1 MQSFKQKKKMGKN
14 KIKTALFG
22 LGRIGQMHADN
33 LRKNSEFDLKYVF
46 DLNKNLLNKISKRF
60 NAISINNPDIAF
72 KDNEIRC
79 IFIASSTSTHL
90 KFIEKGV
97 KYKKVIFCEK
107 PLDLSIEKINR
118 CKKKI
123 KSLNPK
129 IQLGFNR
136 RYDPG
141 HNSLKKDLKRGIIGN
156 LEKIIITSR
165 DPSPPSIKYLKIS
178 GGIFKDMMIHDFDL
192 LRFYLDKDELNSIFS
207 TATNMSDKRFNKIN
221 DYELASCVLNSKKGV
236 QCIITNSRHCSFGYD
251 QRVELFGNK
260 GMLISGNKNLNETE
274 IYNKSSTAQKKPLQH
289 FFIERYKE
297 AYNLQLNDLSKYVK
311 KNSKPLSS
319 FEDGRRALIVA
330 NAALLSLKLKKP
342 KI

>member
-1 MQSFKQKKKMGKN
+1 LIN
-14 KIKTALFG
+14 IALIG
-22 LGRIGQMHADN
+22 LGRIGQMHGEN
-33 LRKNSEFDLKYVF
+33 LILHTDYNLKYVF
-46 DLNKNLLNKISKRF
+46 DVDEKLTNKISKKF
-60 NAISINNPDIAF
+60 NSKAINNPRVAF
-72 KDNEIRC
+72 KDENVDA
-79 IFIASSTSTHL
+79 IFIASSTSTHIKL
-90 KFIEKGV
+90 IEEAV

-107 PLDLSIEKINR
+107 PLDLSIEKINK

-141 HNSLKKDLKRGIIGN
+141 HNSLKKDLKRGVIGN

-165 DPSPPSIKYLKIS
+165 DPSPPSVKYLKIS

-192 LRFYLDKDELNSIFS
+192 LRFYLDRDELNSIFS

-221 DYELASCVLNSKKGV
+221 DYELASCILNSKKGV

-274 IYNKSSTAQKKPLQH
+274 VYNRSSTAQKKPLQH

-297 AYNLQLNDLSKYVK
+297 AYNLQLNDLSKLIK
-311 KNSKPLSS
+311 KNLKPLST

-330 NAALLSLKLKKP
+330 NAALESLKKKRQI
-342 KI
+342 KIKF

>member
-1 MQSFKQKKKMGKN
+1 
-14 KIKTALFG
+14 
-22 LGRIGQMHADN
+22 MHGEN
-33 LRKNSEFDLKYVF
+33 LILHTDYNLKYVYDVDKKLTSKIAKKF
-46 DLNKNLLNKISKRF
+46 NSEAINDLKV
-60 NAISINNPDIAF
+60 AF
-72 KDNEIRC
+72 KDKEIDVV
-79 IFIASSTSTHL
+79 FIASSTSTHIKL
-90 KFIEKGV
+90 IEKAA

-107 PLDLSIEKINR
+107 PLDLSIEKINK

-141 HNSLKKDLKRGIIGN
+141 HNSLKKDLKRGVIGN

-221 DYELASCVLNSKKGV
+221 DYELASCILISKKGV

-260 GMLISGNKNLNETE
+260 GMLISGNRNLNETE
-274 IYNKSSTAQKKPLQH
+274 VYNKLSTAQKKPLQH

-297 AYNLQLNDLSKYVK
+297 AYRLQLNDLSKFVK
-311 KNSKPLSS
+311 KNSKPLST
-319 FEDGRRALIVA
+319 FEDGRRALIIA
-330 NAALLSLKLKKP
+330 NAASKSLKQKKQI
-342 KI
+342 KIKFK

>member
-1 MQSFKQKKKMGKN
+1 
-14 KIKTALFG
+14 
-22 LGRIGQMHADN
+22 MHGEN
-33 LRKNSEFDLKYVF
+33 LILHTDYNLKYVF
-46 DLNKNLLNKISKRF
+46 DVDEKLTNKISKKF
-60 NAISINNPDIAF
+60 NSKAINNPRVAF
-72 KDNEIRC
+72 KDENVDA
-79 IFIASSTSTHL
+79 IFIASSTSTHIKL
-90 KFIEKGV
+90 IEEAV

-107 PLDLSIEKINR
+107 PLDLSIEKINK

-141 HNSLKKDLKRGIIGN
+141 HNSLKKDLKRGVIGN

-165 DPSPPSIKYLKIS
+165 DPSPPSVKYLKIS

-192 LRFYLDKDELNSIFS
+192 LRFYLDRDELNSIFS

-221 DYELASCVLNSKKGV
+221 DYELASCILNSKKGV

-274 IYNKSSTAQKKPLQH
+274 VYNRSSTAQKKPLQH

-297 AYNLQLNDLSKYVK
+297 AYNLQLNDLSKLIK
-311 KNSKPLSS
+311 KNLKPLST

-330 NAALLSLKLKKP
+330 NAALESLKKKRQI
-342 KI
+342 KIKF